1 MSKTRKKQKSVSI
14 PPEYWEEIEKLYE
27 ELKDVCLEFDITSPS
42 KLLRVLAKLGRP
54 RLESIVEQLRRDR
67 NASRKPLKSD

>member
-1 MSKTRKKQKSVSI
+1 MPKKRKQQKSVSI
-14 PPEYWEEIEKLYE
+14 PPDYWEEIEKLYE

-54 RLESIVEQLRRDR
+54 RLEAIAAQ
-67 NASRKPLKSD
+67 SRKGRIASHKPIKNG